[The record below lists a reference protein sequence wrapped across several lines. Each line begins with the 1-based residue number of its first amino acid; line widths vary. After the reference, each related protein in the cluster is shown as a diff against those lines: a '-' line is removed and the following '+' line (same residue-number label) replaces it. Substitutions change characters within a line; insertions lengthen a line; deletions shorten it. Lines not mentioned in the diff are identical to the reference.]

1 MRLLSMINPLY
12 LPEIREMLAEQDS
25 SGLQEFC
32 EALHP
37 ARTADFMEGL
47 TAAEAWQV
55 LNNTS
60 LEQRVEVFNYFE
72 PTLQTDIV
80 EQMDRKLVAEVVSEL
95 APDDRVDLL
104 NRVEPHV
111 VEELLPL
118 LPSEERRDILHLRS
132 YPEETAGAV
141 MTTEVAKL
149 SEHLT
154 PREALEQVQRFAQE
168 VEVIYYLY
176 IVDEQDH
183 LRGLVSFRNLV
194 SSLAKENVT
203 LGDIM
208 ETGLVTAKVS
218 DDQEEVAETVARYDL
233 LAIPVVDEQHR
244 ILGIITHDDIID
256 VVREEATEDAHRS
269 AAVEPLDESYLRT
282 DLSTLVWKR
291 GIWLFVLFLAA
302 LLTAWVLQHYDESVL
317 RKFTW
322 LAFFIPLVISSGG
335 NSGNQSATLV
345 ITGLR
350 TGDIEISDWLKV
362 MRRELVMG
370 LVLGSALALCGYFAA
385 WMLEP
390 QASVTRATLFV
401 MPLTVVSVVICGALV
416 GSVLPLIFE
425 RIGLDPALMS
435 NPFVA
440 GIIDIVGIVI
450 YMEVALWLL
459 PGI

>member
-1 MRLLSMINPLY
+1 MVNPLY
-12 LPEIREMLAEQDS
+12 LPEIREMLAENDS
-25 SGLQEFC
+25 SGLKEFC

-37 ARTADFMEGL
+37 AFAAEFMEGL
-47 TAAEAWQV
+47 TVEEAWRVLSNADLSERVQV
-55 LNNTS
+55 
-60 LEQRVEVFNYFE
+60 FHYFE
-72 PTLQTDIV
+72 PALQTEIV
-80 EQMDRKLVAEVVSEL
+80 AQMDRHQVAEVVSEL

-104 NRVEPHV
+104 NAADPRV

-118 LPSEERRDILHLRS
+118 LPSEERRDFLHLRS

-141 MTTEVAKL
+141 MTTDVAKL
-149 SEHLT
+149 SQYLT
-154 PREALEQVQRFAQE
+154 PREALEEVQRFAQE

-183 LRGLVSFRNLV
+183 LRGLVSFRRLV
-194 SSLAKENVT
+194 SSLGKEDVT

-208 ETGLVTAKVS
+208 ETGLVTARAS
-218 DDQEEVAETVARYDL
+218 EDQEEVAEKFARFDL

-282 DLSTLVWKR
+282 DLTTLAWKR

-302 LLTAWVLQHYDESVL
+302 LLTAWVLKRYDESVL
-317 RKFTW
+317 RNWTW

-335 NSGNQSATLV
+335 NSGNQSATLI

-350 TGDIEISDWLKV
+350 TGDIELGDWLKV

-370 LVLGSALALCGYFAA
+370 LVLGGSLALCGCFAA
-385 WMLEP
+385 WLLEP
-390 QASVTRATLFV
+390 EAAGMAAIFV
-401 MPLTVVSVVICGALV
+401 MPLTLVSVVICGALV
-416 GSVLPLIFE
+416 GSVLPLVFE

-450 YMEVALWLL
+450 YMEIALMLL
-459 PGI
+459 

>member
-1 MRLLSMINPLY
+1 MINPLY
-12 LPEIREMLAEQDS
+12 LPEIREMLADNDTV
-25 SGLQEFC
+25 GLKEFC

-47 TAAEAWQV
+47 TAQEAWQV
-55 LNNTS
+55 LSKTD
-60 LEQRVEVFNYFE
+60 LGQRAEVFHYFE
-72 PTLQTDIV
+72 PTLQTEIIA
-80 EQMDRKLVAEVVSEL
+80 QMDRQQVAEVVSEL
-95 APDDRVDLL
+95 APDDRVDVL
-104 NRVEPHV
+104 NAADPRI

-118 LPSEERRDILHLRS
+118 LPREERRDFLHLRS

-141 MTTEVAKL
+141 MTTEFARL
-149 SEHLT
+149 SQYLT
-154 PREALEQVQRFAQE
+154 PREALEEVQRFAQE

-176 IVDEQDH
+176 IVEEQNH
-183 LRGLVSFRNLV
+183 LRGLVSFRQLV
-194 SSLAKENVT
+194 SSLGKENVT

-208 ETGLVTAKVS
+208 ETGLVTARAS
-218 DDQEEVAETVARYDL
+218 DDQEEVAEKVARFDL

-282 DLSTLVWKR
+282 RLMTLAWKR
-291 GIWLFVLFLAA
+291 GVWLFVLFLAA
-302 LLTAWVLQHYDESVL
+302 LLTAWVLKYYDKSVL
-317 RKFTW
+317 QEWTW

-335 NSGNQSATLV
+335 NTGNQSATLI

-350 TGDIEISDWLKV
+350 TGDIELADWLKV
-362 MRRELVMG
+362 MRRELIMG
-370 LVLGSALALCGYFAA
+370 LILGGALALCGCFAA
-385 WMLEP
+385 WLLEP
-390 QASVTRATLFV
+390 DTIFV
-401 MPLTVVSVVICGALV
+401 LPLTLISVVICGALV
-416 GSVLPLIFE
+416 GSVLPLVFE

-450 YMEVALWLL
+450 YMQIALMLL
-459 PGI
+459 PPK

>member
-1 MRLLSMINPLY
+1 MINPLY
-12 LPEIREMLAEQDS
+12 LPEIREMLAEQDT
-25 SGLQEFC
+25 SGLREFC

-55 LNNTS
+55 LSHAS

-72 PTLQTDIV
+72 PTLQTEIV

-104 NRVEPHV
+104 NRVDPHV

-118 LPSEERRDILHLRS
+118 LPSEERRDVLHLRS

-141 MTTEVAKL
+141 MTTDVAKL

-154 PREALEQVQRFAQE
+154 PREALEEVQRFAQE

-183 LRGLVSFRNLV
+183 LRGLVSFRKLV

-208 ETGLVTAKVS
+208 ETGLVTAKVT
-218 DDQEEVAETVARYDL
+218 DDQEEVAERVARFDL

-282 DLSTLVWKR
+282 GLSTLVWKR

-317 RKFTW
+317 RKWTW

-350 TGDIEISDWLKV
+350 TGDIELTDWLKV

-370 LVLGSALALCGYFAA
+370 LVLGSALAVCGYFAA
-385 WMLEP
+385 WLLEP
-390 QASVTRATLFV
+390 QASITKATLFV

-450 YMEVALWLL
+450 YMEVALMLL
-459 PGI
+459 PSI